1 MELGYSHAYFIN
13 KYLDTR
19 DLNILEEMYKSLKG
33 TYEWNKDNY
42 NHWRKLYEYN
52 KTLPVD
58 KRIRVVGVDIE
69 HQIGC
74 NAYRYLVDVLP
85 EKGKCQGKSKKT

>member
-1 MELGYSHAYFIN
+1 
-13 KYLDTR
+13 
-19 DLNILEEMYKSLKG
+19 MYKSLKG

-69 HQIGC
+69 HQID

-85 EKGKCQGKSKKT
+85 EREVPGNQRKRRRDKDILNIIIILIVVLQ